1 MKSVTKFSVLVALM
15 ALVLCVSPVLS
26 GCGAKSGSDYP
37 NKPLEF
43 IAPAGP
49 GSGFDTTARM
59 VASALGQEKIV
70 TQALPVTNKAGGGGA
85 VALAF
90 MKTKNADPYEICVF
104 SPPLLLINLTGQTT
118 DTYNDL
124 TPLSMLINDYG
135 AFAVPKDSPYK
146 TINDVFAAMKKD
158 IKSVKIAG
166 TSSPGS
172 MDHVAFLAAAK
183 AAGVTD
189 LKNIQYVAFQSG
201 EGVAQLMGGHV
212 DLLTTGMAETVG
224 AMQSGDIRVLAIT
237 APQRVAAGPMAA
249 VPTLKEQGIDS
260 EFINWRG
267 IFGPAG
273 MPDYAVKYWEDA
285 LSKMVGT
292 QTWKDICTK
301 NGWTPAYMNS
311 ADFKAFLDKTNESY
325 KGLLTDVGLYT
336 GK

>member
-1 MKSVTKFSVLVALM
+1 MKSVTKFPVPVSLLVMVLLLPLALS
-15 ALVLCVSPVLS
+15 ACAPKP
-26 GCGAKSGSDYP
+26 GANYP
-37 NKPLEF
+37 SKPFEF

-70 TQALPVTNKAGGGGA
+70 TQALPVTNKPGGGGG
-85 VALAF
+85 VALAY

-118 DTYNDL
+118 DSYKDL

-135 AFAVPKDSPYK
+135 AFAVPKNSPYK
-146 TINDVFAAMKKD
+146 TINDVFEAMKKD

-172 MDHVAFLAAAK
+172 MDHVQFLTAAK

-237 APQRVAAGPMAA
+237 APQRVKEGPMKD
-249 VPTLKEQGIDS
+249 VPILKEQGINC

-273 MPDYAVKYWEDA
+273 MPDYAVKYWENA
-285 LSKMVGT
+285 LSKMVQT
-292 QTWKDICTK
+292 QTWKDICIK
-301 NGWTPAYMNS
+301 NGWTAAYMNS
-311 ADFKAFLDKTNESY
+311 ADFKAFLEKTNESY
-325 KGLLTDVGLYT
+325 KTLLTDVGLA
-336 GK
+336 K